1 MSTDPHRWVEFRE
14 LSDNARER
22 IKTIYPY
29 LKIEH
34 CLFQEKPSGVFM
46 KQANSV
52 KVEKLLD
59 PVLAYRRQPLPAPA
73 PSPAVTETSA
83 VASSP
88 PPTTRVRRG

>member
-1 MSTDPHRWVEFRE
+1 MSTDPHRWVEFGE

-34 CLFQEKPSGVFM
+34 CQFQEKPSGVFM

-59 PVLAYRRQPLPAPA
+59 PTSAHRRQPLPALT
-73 PSPAVTETSA
+73 PSPAVTATSA
-83 VASSP
+83 AAASP